1 MLWPTHFLL
10 GEKDLVFR
18 RSGEIMKPVSLFV
31 SPATRMLLSSEG
43 LTTTLLGALVGSR
56 VRVRHAECRRVPGSA
71 APAGAATLLGAG
83 DKSQLLVR
91 CSQLS
96 TDVDGNGSGNGDGP
110 TVSMNL
116 VVARLEKCAGLERC
130 LTDATVPLGE
140 ALHGVGTGHRRTV
153 LDVGCRPWPEAAG
166 RLAAFK
172 TYVLWHR
179 DDPVLAINELF
190 NPDLVPAAVRGAGHS
205 R

>member
-1 MLWPTHFLL
+1 MLWPTLSLL
-10 GEKDLVFR
+10 AETDVVFQ
-18 RSGEIMKPVSLFV
+18 RSGEIRQPVSLFD

-43 LTTTLLGALVGSR
+43 LTTTLLGAWVGSR
-56 VRVRHAECRRVPGSA
+56 LRVRRAECRRIPGGT
-71 APAGAATLLGAG
+71 APAGAAALLGVAEESELLVRASLLGAG
-83 DKSQLLVR
+83 E
-91 CSQLS
+91 
-96 TDVDGNGSGNGDGP
+96 DGP

-116 VVARLEKCAGLERC
+116 VVARLDKCAGLERC

-140 ALHGVGTGHRRTV
+140 ALHGLGTGHRRTV
-153 LDVGCRPWPEAAG
+153 LDVGCRPWPGAVG

-190 NPDLVPAAVRGAGHS
+190 NPDLVPAAVLGGT
-205 R
+205 

>member
-1 MLWPTHFLL
+1 MLWPTIPLL

-18 RSGEIMKPVSLFV
+18 RSAEIMKPVSLFV

-43 LTTTLLGALVGSR
+43 LTTTLLGALVGGR
-56 VRVRHAECRRVPGSA
+56 VRVRHAECRRVPGGA
-71 APAGAATLLGAG
+71 APAGAAALLGAG
-83 DKSQLLVR
+83 DESELLVR
-91 CSQLS
+91 GSLLS
-96 TDVDGNGSGNGDGP
+96 AAGDGYGP
-110 TVSMNL
+110 TLSRNL

-140 ALHGVGTGHRRTV
+140 ALHGMGTGHRRTV
-153 LDVGCRPWPEAAG
+153 LDVGCRPWPEAVG

-172 TYVLWHR
+172 TYVLWHH

-190 NPDLVPAAVRGAGHS
+190 NPDLVPAAVHGGRHP